1 MISLNLHCD
10 QGHRFE
16 GWFPS
21 RDDFESQ
28 QADALLRCPVCDSP
42 EVSTE
47 LTTPSVQGGKGRGRE
62 SVVAPPQAASDSH
75 SVSNPPSP
83 AVMRRFMRALR
94 HHVLETHE
102 DVGEDFT
109 EEARKIHYGESEDRR
124 IRGQADET
132 QVKSLM
138 DEGIEVLP
146 LPSEIK
152 DDA

>member
-1 MISLNLHCD
+1 
-10 QGHRFE
+10 
-16 GWFPS
+16 
-21 RDDFESQ
+21 
-28 QADALLRCPVCDSP
+28 
-42 EVSTE
+42 
-47 LTTPSVQGGKGRGRE
+47 
-62 SVVAPPQAASDSH
+62 
-75 SVSNPPSP
+75 
-83 AVMRRFMRALR
+83 MRALR

-102 DVGEDFT
+102 DVGEDFA